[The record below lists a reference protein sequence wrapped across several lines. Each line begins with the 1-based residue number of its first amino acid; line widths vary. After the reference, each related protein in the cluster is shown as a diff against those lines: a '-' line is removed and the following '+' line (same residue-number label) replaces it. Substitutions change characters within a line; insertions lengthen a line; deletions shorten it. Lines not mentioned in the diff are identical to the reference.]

1 MPYAYSDLEFWES
14 PDHPPDVSR
23 LPPMSTGVPVRLR
36 QAGRSLN
43 FGLLVGEILGIDTQV
58 AQPIIED
65 IDRLPDSIAHV
76 FVEEDLTV
84 LLEVF
89 SQVSSA
95 LAAAVDSK
103 GHPQGDQGQILVEH
117 PLIGQ
122 SDEGRLFFHS
132 QRVDLADLQFDL
144 DCLCRFLIWA
154 IDHALLV
161 QKLNHYE

>member
-14 PDHPPDVSR
+14 PDHPPDASR
-23 LPPMSTGVPVRLR
+23 LPPMSTEVPVRLT

-43 FGLLVGEILGIDTQV
+43 FGLLVGEILGIDTRA
-58 AQPIIED
+58 AQYIIED
-65 IDRLPDSIAHV
+65 IDKLPESIAHV
-76 FVEEDLTV
+76 FLEEDLAV
-84 LLEVF
+84 LLDVF

-95 LAAAVDSK
+95 LAAAIDLN

-117 PLIGQ
+117 SLIGQ

-144 DCLCRFLIWA
+144 DVLCRFLIWA

-161 QKLNHYE
+161 QKSHQYE